1 MARPSPQTDRVVQ
14 TVEMLAASA
23 GALSLSE
30 IARRLGLTPST
41 CSPMIA
47 RLESAGWLVRHPV
60 TLGYRLGPG
69 LINAGLAAS
78 GGTGAL
84 QASRPVLMQL
94 HEELRCTGVALVAD
108 ERSAIVVDIVR
119 DPRDGASAL
128 RMGDEIPM
136 RPPLGLTY
144 MAWQSPAV
152 VTEWL
157 QRGGVTEGSEDDE
170 RYRDLLEITRR
181 RGYSVELASSIDA
194 RTRAEVVE
202 LLRSRLANEPAASG
216 EQDAAALRALMDDFV
231 SRVGAHAAFDLGR
244 LDPGATYDVDS
255 VSVPVFRGDGQVA
268 LLLNLRNVAAT
279 KGADIMRIG
288 ERLVAAAATA
298 TRAIG
303 GARPTVPAGR

>member
-47 RLESAGWLVRHPV
+47 RLEGAGWLVRHPV

-78 GGTGAL
+78 GGSGAL

-108 ERSAIVVDIVR
+108 ERSAVVVDIVR
-119 DPRDGASAL
+119 DPRGRASAL

-136 RPPLGLTY
+136 RPPLGLTF

-152 VTEWL
+152 IAEWL
-157 QRGGVTEGSEDDE
+157 RRGGVTEGSEDDE
-170 RYRDLLEITRR
+170 RYRGLLEITRQ
-181 RGYSVELASSIDA
+181 RGYSVELASSIDS
-194 RTRAEVVE
+194 RTRGEVVE
-202 LLRSRLANEPAASG
+202 LLRSRLTG
-216 EQDAAALRALMDDFV
+216 EATAGGDQDADAIRALMDDFV

-244 LDPGATYDVDS
+244 LDPEATYDVDS
-255 VSVPVFRGDGQVA
+255 VSAPVFRGDGQVA
-268 LLLNLRNVAAT
+268 LVLNLRNVPAT
-279 KGADIMRIG
+279 KGADIMQIG
-288 ERLVAAAATA
+288 ERLVGAAATA

-303 GARPTVPAGR
+303 GAVPAGH

>member
-47 RLESAGWLVRHPV
+47 RLESSGWLVRHPV

-69 LINAGLAAS
+69 LITAGLAAS
-78 GGTGAL
+78 GGSGAL

-108 ERSAIVVDIVR
+108 EHSAVVVDIVR
-119 DPRDGASAL
+119 DPRDGPSAL

-136 RPPLGLTY
+136 RPPLGLTF
-144 MAWQSPAV
+144 MAWQSPTV
-152 VTEWL
+152 VADWL
-157 QRGGVTEGSEDDE
+157 RRGDVIEGSADDE
-170 RYRDLLEITRR
+170 RYRGLLEITRR
-181 RGYSVELASSIDA
+181 RCYSVELANSIDS
-194 RTRAEVVE
+194 RTRSEMVE
-202 LLRSRLANEPAASG
+202 LLRTRLAREAAAG
-216 EQDAAALRALMDDFV
+216 GQQDADALRALMDDFV

-244 LDPGATYDVDS
+244 LDPEATYDVDS
-255 VSVPVFRGDGQVA
+255 VSAPVFRGDGQVA
-268 LLLNLRNVAAT
+268 LVLNLRHVPAT
-279 KGADIMRIG
+279 KGADIIRIA

-303 GARPTVPAGR
+303 GAVPTAH

>member
-1 MARPSPQTDRVVQ
+1 MPRPSPQTDRVVQ

-78 GGTGAL
+78 GGSGAL

-108 ERSAIVVDIVR
+108 ERSAVVVDIVR
-119 DPRDGASAL
+119 DPRDRASAL

-136 RPPLGLTY
+136 RPPLGLTF

-152 VTEWL
+152 VAEWL
-157 QRGGVTEGSEDDE
+157 RRGGVSEGSEDDQ
-170 RYRDLLEITRR
+170 RYQGLLDITRR

-194 RTRAEVVE
+194 RTRGEVVE
-202 LLRSRLANEPAASG
+202 LLRSRLAREASAG
-216 EQDAAALRALMDDFV
+216 GDQETDALRALMDDFV

-244 LDPGATYDVDS
+244 LEPEATYDVDS
-255 VSVPVFRGDGQVA
+255 VSAPVFRGDGQVA
-268 LLLNLRNVAAT
+268 LVLNLRHVPAT

-288 ERLVAAAATA
+288 ERLVEAAATA
-298 TRAIG
+298 TKAIG
-303 GARPTVPAGR
+303 GAAPTVPAAH

>member
-1 MARPSPQTDRVVQ
+1 
-14 TVEMLAASA
+14 
-23 GALSLSE
+23 
-30 IARRLGLTPST
+30 
-41 CSPMIA
+41 
-47 RLESAGWLVRHPV
+47 V

-78 GGTGAL
+78 GGSGAL

-108 ERSAIVVDIVR
+108 ERSAVVVDIVR

-136 RPPLGLTY
+136 RPPLGLTF
-144 MAWQSPAV
+144 MAWQSPV
-152 VTEWL
+152 VIAQWL
-157 QRGGVTEGSEDDE
+157 QRGGVAEGSEDDV
-170 RYRDLLEITRR
+170 RYRDLLDITRR

-194 RTRAEVVE
+194 RTRGEVVE
-202 LLRSRLANEPAASG
+202 LLRARLAGKSAARG
-216 EQDAAALRALMDDFV
+216 DMGHEQDADALRSLMDDFV

-244 LDPGATYDVDS
+244 LDPQATYDVDS
-255 VSVPVFRGDGQVA
+255 VSAPVFRGDGQVA
-268 LLLNLRNVAAT
+268 LVLNLRNVQAT

-288 ERLVAAAATA
+288 ERLVAAATTA

-303 GARPTVPAGR
+303 GVVPTGH

>member
-47 RLESAGWLVRHPV
+47 RLEGAGWLVRHPV

-78 GGTGAL
+78 GGSGAL

-108 ERSAIVVDIVR
+108 ERSAVVVDIVR
-119 DPRDGASAL
+119 DPRDRVSAL

-136 RPPLGLTY
+136 RPPLGLTF

-152 VTEWL
+152 VAQWL
-157 QRGGVTEGSEDDE
+157 QRGGVDEGSADHE
-170 RYRDLLEITRR
+170 RYADLLEITRR
-181 RGYSVELASSIDA
+181 RGYSVELASSIDS
-194 RTRAEVVE
+194 RTRGEVVE
-202 LLRSRLANEPAASG
+202 LLRSRLAHEASSGG
-216 EQDAAALRALMDDFV
+216 EQDADALRGLMDDFV
-231 SRVGAHAAFDLGR
+231 SRIGAHAAFDLGR
-244 LDPGATYDVDS
+244 LDPDCV
-255 VSVPVFRGDGQVA
+255 VRRR
-268 LLLNLRNVAAT
+268 LR
-279 KGADIMRIG
+279 
-288 ERLVAAAATA
+288 ER
-298 TRAIG
+298 
-303 GARPTVPAGR
+303 AGLSG

>member
-1 MARPSPQTDRVVQ
+1 
-14 TVEMLAASA
+14 
-23 GALSLSE
+23 
-30 IARRLGLTPST
+30 
-41 CSPMIA
+41 MIA

-69 LINAGLAAS
+69 LIAAGLAAS
-78 GGTGAL
+78 GGSGAL

-108 ERSAIVVDIVR
+108 ERSAVVVDIVR

-136 RPPLGLTY
+136 RPPLGLTF

-152 VTEWL
+152 VREWL
-157 QRGGVTEGSEDDE
+157 RRGAVAEGSEDDA
-170 RYRDLLEITRR
+170 RYRALLEVTRK
-181 RGYSVELASSIDA
+181 RGYSVESASSIDA
-194 RTRAEVVE
+194 RTRREVVE
-202 LLRSRLANEPAASG
+202 LLHSRLAREPSSDG

-231 SRVGAHAAFDLGR
+231 SRVGTHAAFDLGR
-244 LDPGATYDVDS
+244 LDPAASYDVDS
-255 VSVPVFRGDGQVA
+255 VSAPVFRGDGQIA
-268 LLLNLRNVAAT
+268 LVLNLRNVPAT
-279 KGADIMRIG
+279 RGADIMRIG

-303 GARPTVPAGR
+303 GVTPAGH

>member
-1 MARPSPQTDRVVQ
+1 MPRPSPQTDRVVQ

-47 RLESAGWLVRHPV
+47 RLERAGWLVRHPV

-69 LINAGLAAS
+69 LIAAGLAAS
-78 GGTGAL
+78 GGSGAL

-94 HEELRCTGVALVAD
+94 HEDLRCTGVALVAD
-108 ERSAIVVDIVR
+108 ERSAVVVDIVR
-119 DPRDGASAL
+119 DPRDGPSAL

-136 RPPLGLTY
+136 RPPLGLTF
-144 MAWQSPAV
+144 MAWQSAAV
-152 VTEWL
+152 VAEWL
-157 QRGGVTEGSEDDE
+157 RRGGVTAGSEDDK
-170 RYRDLLEITRR
+170 RYWDLLEITRR
-181 RGYSVELASSIDA
+181 RGYSVESASSIDA
-194 RTRAEVVE
+194 RTRGEVVE
-202 LLRSRLANEPAASG
+202 LLRIRLGHEPSAR
-216 EQDAAALRALMDDFV
+216 EEPDPAALRALMDDFV

-244 LDPGATYDVDS
+244 LDPEAAYDVDS
-255 VSVPVFRGDGQVA
+255 ISAPVFRGDGQVA
-268 LLLNLRNVAAT
+268 LILNLRNIAAS

-288 ERLVAAAATA
+288 DRLVAAAATA

-303 GARPTVPAGR
+303 GAAPTAPVSH